1 MVVWIALRK
10 ITSQGASTVPVSKPI
25 FEVNVEHPLMERLDR
40 EQDEDRF
47 RDLAAILFE
56 QACLAEGRQLDD
68 PASYITRLNRL
79 LLELS
84 R

>member
-1 MVVWIALRK
+1 MRK
-10 ITSQGASTVPVSKPI
+10 IMEAAGQTVPASKPI